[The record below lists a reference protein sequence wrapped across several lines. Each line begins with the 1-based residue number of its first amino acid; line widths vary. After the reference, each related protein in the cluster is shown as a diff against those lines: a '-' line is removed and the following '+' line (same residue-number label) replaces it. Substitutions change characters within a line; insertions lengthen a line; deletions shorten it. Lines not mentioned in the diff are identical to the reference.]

1 MNQCDV
7 WNYQPPW
14 YLDRIVHANQDSFSS
29 PLISS
34 LDYITSKYQQSIDNA
49 LSTSTSSLFDNGALL
64 SSCVAPIV
72 ICYIII
78 HWTYFTRKKNQQ
90 LKNEIHMRLGNE
102 LWELNREIQD
112 REDNLYYKP
121 EDPCDDDDDW

>member
-1 MNQCDV
+1 MNQCEL

-14 YLDRIVHANQDSFSS
+14 YLDRMVHVDQDSFSS
-29 PLISS
+29 ISS
-34 LDYITSKYQQSIDNA
+34 LDHMTSKYQQSIDTILN
-49 LSTSTSSLFDNGALL
+49 SPSSSLFHTITIY
-64 SSCVAPIV
+64 SSYVAPIV

-78 HWTYFTRKKNQQ
+78 HWIHSTHKKNQQ

-102 LWELNREIQD
+102 LWELNQEIQD

-121 EDPCDDDDDW
+121 EGPCDDDDV